1 MTLWKE
7 APFVTLSKSSG
18 HFLPLFLHQC
28 VEYVSGEVLLW
39 QSLSPSSACPPHPP
53 SPTKSYPGHAGRWD
67 GFALLFSLTVYF
79 PKAFT
84 LLSCLW
90 SLMLCFFALIAWRV
104 LSELGDHKSGNLEPD
119 LSFHCVLW
127 NLKGMDP
134 HPRVENRK
142 SKPFF
147 IPFWKFPF
155 VLYKISEIR
164 TAKEKK
170 YLKRSRF
177 SIRFCQYHIL
187 FFSWNG
193 LEI

>member
-1 MTLWKE
+1 MKRSSLCYTVKIKW
-7 APFVTLSKSSG
+7 PFPT
-18 HFLPLFLHQC
+18 P
-28 VEYVSGEVLLW
+28 
-39 QSLSPSSACPPHPP
+39 LSPSMCRIHIWWGLALTILVLPPQLAPHMPP
-53 SPTKSYPGHAGRWD
+53 SPTNSYTGYAGRWD
-67 GFALLFSLTVYF
+67 GFALLLSLTIYF

-84 LLSCLW
+84 LLLCLW
-90 SLMLCFFALIAWRV
+90 SLMLCFFALIAWHV

-119 LSFHCVLW
+119 LSSHCVLW

-164 TAKEKK
+164 TAKERK